1 MLVPMYSFLEDLWW
15 ESLYVRHL
23 GCLNSFRFRV
33 FHAYSI
39 KLETNG
45 YSFSNASYSANSS
58 YQLVKGKGIA
68 NLTSIVV
75 CVVIFLITLKITQRR
90 KNNKQKQATFR
101 NIMNKVLNFGIAQ
114 FLEFLFSQLFIV
126 KKWKMVLCIL
136 FDTSAHMNQLTASGH
151 SIFSICQDLVCLWF
165 ILIRLEFIATIFIC
179 RLWVYFRIFKLRN
192 L

>member
-23 GCLNSFRFRV
+23 GYLNSFRFRV

-58 YQLVKGKGIA
+58 YQLVKEKGIA

-101 NIMNKVLNFGIAQ
+101 NILNIWLNFGIAKIST
-114 FLEFLFSQLFIV
+114 LIY
-126 KKWKMVLCIL
+126 
-136 FDTSAHMNQLTASGH
+136 
-151 SIFSICQDLVCLWF
+151 ICF
-165 ILIRLEFIATIFIC
+165 C
-179 RLWVYFRIFKLRN
+179 RFKLAANDTVLIDRYIGTYESVSCFWT
-192 L
+192 